1 MKIAGKEPS
10 PSLIENCEEHNIELI
25 PNPSEEAIQALIQT
39 ARVHVFYSSQAT
51 GVKLKLINSLSSSG
65 HIVANENM
73 ILGTN
78 LEGLCSLA
86 IDAKEFQ
93 SLIQNKIKAELQ
105 EEEFQSRISFLNEN
119 YSTEKNCLII
129 LKLL

>member
-1 MKIAGKEPS
+1 
-10 PSLIENCEEHNIELI
+10 
-25 PNPSEEAIQALIQT
+25 
-39 ARVHVFYSSQAT
+39 
-51 GVKLKLINSLSSSG
+51 
-65 HIVANENM
+65 M

-93 SLIQNKIKAELQ
+93 RLIQNKIKAELK